1 MEKPR
6 ACDPLRR
13 SYPDPRY
20 LYLIDPYKVLADGVI
35 FISVYLTPFLAFI
48 FLKEQVDLKSVVGA
62 LLITAGCV
70 LMLMK

>member
-13 SYPDPRY
+13 SCPDPRY
-20 LYLIDPYKVLADGVI
+20 FYLIDPYKVLADGVI

-48 FLKEQVDLKSVVGA
+48 FRILSPVSS
-62 LLITAGCV
+62 I
-70 LMLMK
+70 